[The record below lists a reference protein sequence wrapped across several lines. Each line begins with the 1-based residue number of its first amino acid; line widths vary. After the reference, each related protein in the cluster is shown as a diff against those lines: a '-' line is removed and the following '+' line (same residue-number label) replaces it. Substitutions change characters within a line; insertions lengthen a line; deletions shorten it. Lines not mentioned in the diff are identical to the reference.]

1 VAERR
6 IEAVVFDYGGVLTTP
21 LRTSTGKWLASDR
34 VDPDSFALAMREWLG
49 RGAPEGTPVHRL
61 ETGEL
66 AGPDFE
72 CELAA
77 RLVTVAGEPVP
88 PAGLL
93 GRLFAGMSPDR
104 AMITL
109 MADLRAV
116 GLRVG
121 VLSNSWGNDYP
132 EDLAQQC
139 DAVVI
144 SGEVGLRKPDP
155 RIYRMILDKLAM
167 PAERTA
173 FVDDAPVNVEAATA
187 LGMHGVRHRDADATR
202 AALTELIPDLPA
214 VAASGEKDVTP

>member
-1 VAERR
+1 M
-6 IEAVVFDYGGVLTTP
+6 VFDYGGVLTTP
-21 LRTSTGKWLASDR
+21 LRTSTGQWLASDQ

-66 AGPDFE
+66 TGPDFE
-72 CELAA
+72 RELAA
-77 RLVTVAGEPVP
+77 RLVTVAGQPVP
-88 PAGLL
+88 AAGLL
-93 GRLFAGMSPDR
+93 GRLFAGMRPDR
-104 AMITL
+104 AMIGL
-109 MADLRAV
+109 MADLRAA

-132 EDLAQQC
+132 EDLARQC

-155 RIYRMILDKLAM
+155 RIYRLILDKLAM

-173 FVDDAPVNVEAATA
+173 FVDDAPVNVEAANV
-187 LGMHGVRHRDADATR
+187 LGMHGVRHRDADTTR

-214 VAASGEKDVTP
+214 AAASGEKDVTP